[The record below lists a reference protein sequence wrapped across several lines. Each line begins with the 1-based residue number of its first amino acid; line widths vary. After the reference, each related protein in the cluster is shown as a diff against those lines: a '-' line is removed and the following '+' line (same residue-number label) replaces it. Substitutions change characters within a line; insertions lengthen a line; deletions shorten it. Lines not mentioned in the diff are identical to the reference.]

1 MWVFLDFWVERGI
14 IVIDIYREYHVILP
28 IVKVFPTVAKYQNET
43 FAHNLILVP
52 NRNTIA

>member
-28 IVKVFPTVAKYQNET
+28 IVKVFPTVAIDQNVS
-43 FAHNLILVP
+43 FLYN
-52 NRNTIA
+52 